1 MNKNDNKR
9 KKYNKKASLKFKEF
23 KVKEHCLLL
32 DFLLSKY
39 PSLSRNNVKHLLSGR
54 YVSVSGAIVTQFNL
68 ELNKEDVV
76 VVFDHPI
83 RQAIRPSRLPVIYE
97 DEEIIVIDKPAGL
110 LSVENDKEKRATAF
124 RLVNDYLQ
132 AKDKHNRIYVTH
144 RLDEDTSGIL
154 LFSKN
159 SRIKDALQKDWST
172 LVKKRG
178 YYALVEGTFKE
189 KSGSI
194 VNYLKENKLNLMYIT
209 DDKFHGKK
217 CITNYQ
223 VIRENESYSLLDV
236 NIETGRKNQIRVQLG
251 HLNHYVVGDDK
262 YGNPSNP
269 INRLGLHAYEL
280 DIVHPFTHKLMKFRS
295 KMPKEF
301 LTLFKR

>member
-1 MNKNDNKR
+1 MNKNEKKR
-9 KKYNKKASLKFKEF
+9 QKLKKKAPLKFKEF
-23 KVKEHCLLL
+23 KVKDKC
-32 DFLLSKY
+32 FLLEFLISKY

-54 YVSVSGAIVTQFNL
+54 YVSVGGAIVTQFNL

-76 VVFDHPI
+76 VVFDSPL
-83 RQAIRPSRLPVIYE
+83 RQSKKPSRLPIIYE
-97 DEEIIVIDKPAGL
+97 DDEIIVIDKPAGL
-110 LSVENDKEKRATAF
+110 LSVDNDKEKRATAF

-132 AKDKHNRIYVTH
+132 AKDKHSRIYVTH

-159 SRIKDALQKDWST
+159 NKIKEALQKDWST

-189 KSGSI
+189 KSGTLI
-194 VNYLKENKLNLMYIT
+194 NYLKENKLNLMYIS
-209 DDKFHGKK
+209 DDKVHGKK

-223 VIRENESYSLLDV
+223 VIRENEAYSLLDV

-280 DIVHPFTHKLMKFRS
+280 DVIHPFSQRLMKFRS

-301 LTLFKR
+301 LSLFKK